1 MPLIA
6 RLLIFAASTFVFAM
20 ASAQEPFPVKPIRIV
35 VGFSPGGSA
44 DILARLVGQRLSETM
59 GQAIVI
65 ENRPGAGG
73 SMAAAAVAKSPPD
86 GHTLFLASTSHTINA
101 SYYQS
106 LPYDTAASFSA
117 VAPIAVVPYVLVVN
131 PGVGAQT
138 LRAVIDMAKANPGG
152 MNFGSSGNGTATHLA
167 GELLK
172 SMASIDIAHIPYR
185 GPAEQLQD
193 ALAGRIQ
200 MTIVPVNAAK
210 SFVDTGKLVA
220 LGVTTAR
227 RSGAVDAP
235 TFAEAGVAGYEF
247 TPWFGLLS
255 PAGTPK
261 SVLDKLNGEVAGA
274 VGNPE
279 IRAKLLA
286 QGAEPMTMKPAE
298 FDALIRTE
306 VVRLGKIFRDA
317 RIARN

>member
-1 MPLIA
+1 MTRIVRMLIS
-6 RLLIFAASTFVFAM
+6 AACALM
-20 ASAQEPFPVKPIRIV
+20 CASAAAQEFPSKPIRIL

-44 DILARLVGQRLSETM
+44 DILARIVGQRLSETI
-59 GQAIVI
+59 GQPVVI

-73 SMAAAAVAKSPPD
+73 SMAASAVAKSMPD
-86 GHTLFLASTSHTINA
+86 GYTLFLASTSHTINA
-101 SYYQS
+101 SYYQN

-131 PGVGAQT
+131 PAVGART
-138 LRAVIDMAKANPGG
+138 LRSVVEMAKTNPGK

-172 SMASIDIAHIPYR
+172 TMAAIDILHVPYK

-200 MTIVPVNAAK
+200 MTIVPVNSAK
-210 SFVDTGKLVA
+210 SFIDSGKLVA
-220 LGVTTAR
+220 VGVTTAR

-247 TPWFGLLS
+247 TPWFGLLA
-255 PAGTPK
+255 PADTLKP
-261 SVLDKLNGEVAGA
+261 VLEKLNSQVAGA

-279 IRAKLLA
+279 VRARLLA

-298 FDALIRTE
+298 FDALIRAE
-306 VVRLGKIFRDA
+306 IVRLGKIFRDA
-317 RIARN
+317 GIAPN